1 MHMPRL
7 TFYPRPVVFLVLTCC
22 LAWSTALAD
31 PPAVYLAERNAIDPT
46 TTTPDPGLTV
56 TTTTTTTTTNTLPAI
71 LQCPASVDGGT
82 AVSNSGYNYWTFE
95 AKDLCSRWWE
105 GPEDLS
111 KLYCFENPY
120 VNQQLPNPSI
130 QPVTVTLQSLWE
142 GDGVYMGGVYMG
154 PSQHNTEVWTEMWQ
168 DFTSALGAAAQQHT
182 EDCFICTCV
191 REIGCFA
198 PGVKITMAD
207 GSLRNIEDVRAGD
220 MVRNAKT
227 APCESG

>member
-1 MHMPRL
+1 MSKQLR
-7 TFYPRPVVFLVLTCC
+7 YIISVIIVV
-22 LAWSTALAD
+22 LAAALSAS
-31 PPAVYLAERNAIDPT
+31 AQSISVELAEK
-46 TTTPDPGLTV
+46 TPPMDENGQFIIPP
-56 TTTTTTTTTNTLPAI
+56 TTTTTTITTTTTLPAI
-71 LQCPASVDGGT
+71 QQCPASVDGGT

-95 AKDLCSRWWE
+95 AKDLCSLWWE

-120 VNQQLPNPSI
+120 VNQQIPNPSS

-142 GDGVYMGGVYMG
+142 IYGVYMGGVYMR
-154 PSQHNTEVWTEMWQ
+154 PSRDSPQVWTEMWQ

-182 EDCFICTCV
+182 QDCFICTCV

-207 GSLRNIEDVRAGD
+207 G
-220 MVRNAKT
+220 T
-227 APCESG
+227 AP